1 MKKLAFV
8 SLFVVLGIAPGC
20 AHDDS
25 SDGEDVADLE
35 EQTEMVNDTIVR
47 VNEDGTETVT
57 VRWLT
62 RAERRAENEA
72 RERLLAAKDQ
82 PGEEQVG
89 EAKAALVVDS
99 GCSELWLNDEPNQE
113 GNRICF
119 RKAGPTILDYVYL
132 GNYCRERNYF
142 TGFCWSWWDNAVQS
156 YWSWT
161 DPVYFFTACPSII
174 ESSGSYEQVDTV
186 NSCVAQ
192 ATHVGLGY
200 LAP

>member
-1 MKKLAFV
+1 MKRIAFV

-20 AHDDS
+20 AQYDS
-25 SDGEDVADLE
+25 SDGEDDADLE
-35 EQTEMVNDTIVR
+35 VQAQMVNDTIVR

-72 RERLLAAKDQ
+72 RERLLAAKGQ

-89 EAKAALVVDS
+89 EAKAALVKDS
-99 GCSELWLNDEPNQE
+99 NCSELWLNDEPNQE

-119 RKAGPTILDYVYL
+119 YKVGTSLNDYVYL
-132 GNYCRERNYF
+132 GNYCRERDYF
-142 TGFCWSWWDNAVQS
+142 YGLCWSWWDHAVQS

-161 DPVYFFTACPSII
+161 DPGYFFTDCPAIQYF
-174 ESSGSYEQVDTV
+174 GSYEQANTV

-192 ATHVGLGY
+192 ATHVGLGS
-200 LAP
+200 LLH